1 MAICKDVGLIFSLL
15 KAIFF
20 TFFSIY
26 KMVDI
31 MDICKSLNVS
41 IRTVMKNLE
50 IIKFVPDHLKTK
62 KMCKHAVRKLPFY

>member
-1 MAICKDVGLIFSLL
+1 MAIYKDVVLIFSLL
-15 KAIFF
+15 KAIFL

-26 KMVDI
+26 EMVDI
-31 MDICKSLNVS
+31 MDISKSLNVS